1 MQQLFAAFA
10 ARQQIAD
17 GFAHAAEPGCP
28 RFVLRT
34 ELAFQFP
41 AHPLRQ
47 RGAVAAGGDGDLKF
61 TAADDR
67 GSVKVAM
74 AGIVDRIGERAR
86 LPRFLIDAA
95 IELFGV
101 GCGDYE
107 EVSFGHA
114 GAVRQCDVL
123 EAALVRPQQYAR
135 RDLRRNYGNISGR
148 AEHGF
153 NLLLGDET
161 AADNKDLVAFELEKN
176 WI

>member
-1 MQQLFAAFA
+1 MQQLLAAVA

-41 AHPLRQ
+41 AHPLGE
-47 RGAVAAGGDGDLKF
+47 RGTVAAGGDGDLKF

-86 LPRFLIDAA
+86 LPRFQIDAA
-95 IELFGV
+95 IELLGA
-101 GCGDYE
+101 GCGYYE
-107 EVSFGHA
+107 EVSLGHSWMI
-114 GAVRQCDVL
+114 GQGDVL
-123 EAALVRPQQYAR
+123 E
-135 RDLRRNYGNISGR
+135 
-148 AEHGF
+148 
-153 NLLLGDET
+153 
-161 AADNKDLVAFELEKN
+161 
-176 WI
+176 